1 VARVEVKLES
11 VINGQ
16 GGLKSEVSKAK
27 NWKCSTCE
35 NKESLLPELVRALL
49 QVPLS
54 RTES

>member
-35 NKESLLPELVRALL
+35 NKESLLPGF
-49 QVPLS
+49 S
-54 RTES
+54 DESYVSCAVYS